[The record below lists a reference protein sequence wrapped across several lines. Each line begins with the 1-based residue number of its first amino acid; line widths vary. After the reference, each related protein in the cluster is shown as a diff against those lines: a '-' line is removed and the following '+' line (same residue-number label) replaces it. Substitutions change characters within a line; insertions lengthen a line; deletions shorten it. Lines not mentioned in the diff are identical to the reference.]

1 MFRFVHCITIPMSD
15 TNNEAFHLSAITDAT
30 TELPL
35 LLPDLL
41 FKSMKLARKLGASRV
56 YA

>member
-1 MFRFVHCITIPMSD
+1 MFRFVHRITIPM
-15 TNNEAFHLSAITDAT
+15 NEAFHLLAITDAT